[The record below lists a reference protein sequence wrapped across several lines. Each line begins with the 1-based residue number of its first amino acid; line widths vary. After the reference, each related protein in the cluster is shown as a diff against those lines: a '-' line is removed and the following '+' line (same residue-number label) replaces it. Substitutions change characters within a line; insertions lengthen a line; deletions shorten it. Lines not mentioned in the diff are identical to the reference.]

1 MLFGT
6 LIPVLG
12 GNMSMSLGHT
22 DREKQTCQAF
32 DQLTN
37 ETEGNK
43 MINSFHLL

>member
-12 GNMSMSLGHT
+12 GTMRCHLDNT

-43 MINSFHLL
+43 MTNSFHLL